1 MKKILLLLITLSFT
15 ASLHAFSYPEPYQ
28 ELGGPLFEARV
39 QLDELAYTPKFR
51 PYILSYVVHSDH
63 VLGHFKRVKADS
75 DPEQLKAYHT
85 ALLSLQKE
93 YSTLVQFLH
102 KQLSQ
107 VISENQYPLFLKIVP
122 TLSEEEYKN
131 PYLREKVYTY
141 YAAHRQE
148 GASCVLD
155 KRIKDEWDEIA
166 TYYPQNGLFDYATTD
181 NAYYREVVLI
191 TTPYSPY
198 GAKIQAF
205 FKENNVRY
213 TTYDL
218 TKDKEGAQLFKKYKG
233 TRIPMV
239 IIDNRVV
246 EGYNEYEMTKLLK
259 R

>member
-1 MKKILLLLITLSFT
+1 MKKTLLLLITFFIT
-15 ASLHAFSYPEPYQ
+15 VSLHAFSYPAPYQ
-28 ELGGPLFEARV
+28 ELGGPLFKARV
-39 QLDELAYTPKFR
+39 QFDELAYNAKFR

-63 VLGHFKRVKADS
+63 VLGHFKRIKVDS
-75 DPEQLKAYHT
+75 DPKQLQAYHT

-93 YSTLVQFLH
+93 YNTLVQFLH

-107 VISENQYPLFLKIVP
+107 VISQNQYTLFLKIAP
-122 TLSEEEYKN
+122 TLSDADYKN

-148 GASCVLD
+148 DASCALD
-155 KRIKDEWDEIA
+155 NRIKMEWSSIA
-166 TYYPQNGLFDYATTD
+166 SYYPQKGLFDYATTD
-181 NAYYREVVLI
+181 NAYYREVILI

-198 GAKIQAF
+198 GTKIQAF

-218 TKDKEGAQLFKKYKG
+218 TKDEEGTQLFEKHKG
-233 TRIPMV
+233 SRIPMV

-246 EGYNEYEMTKLLK
+246 EGYNEYEMDKLL
-259 R
+259 RR